1 MVPYI
6 VPVICAFLSFL
17 VVLYLTPWTI
27 RYLKRIGLV
36 VKDQNKKDKPLIPF
50 SGGLTV
56 LAGVFVGLNIYIFIR
71 TFVYNDTSFLMYI
84 FAGLSSLIM
93 ITLVGF
99 IDDLLVQKSKEE
111 SAGLKQWQ
119 KPLLTL
125 AAALP
130 LMVANA
136 GDSIMALPFI
146 GEINIGLL
154 YPLLFIPI
162 GIVGAANMVNML
174 AGFNGL
180 ETGLGIIITGSLG
193 LYSFLYSN
201 SMGSLFALVVFSS
214 LLAFYFYNKYPAK
227 ILPGDSLTYL
237 IGGSIAIIAILGN
250 IEKAAIII
258 SIPFFIEF
266 ILKARSRFKAKS
278 YGYEKNGKIF
288 SYHENKVYS
297 ITHFFTKTGRFTEK
311 QIVYFIYLIQIL
323 FALLIWLI

>member
-6 VPVICAFLSFL
+6 VPIICAVLSFL

-56 LAGVFVGLNIYIFIR
+56 LAGVFVGLNLYIFIR
-71 TFVYNDTSFLMYI
+71 TFVYNDTSYLLYL
-84 FAGLSSLIM
+84 FAGMSSLIM

-99 IDDLLVQKSKEE
+99 IDDLLVQKSKEQT
-111 SAGLKQWQ
+111 AGLKQWQ

-130 LMVANA
+130 LMVINA
-136 GDSIMALPFI
+136 GDTIMALPFF
-146 GEINIGLL
+146 GEINFGLL
-154 YPLLFIPI
+154 YPLLLIPI

-174 AGFNGL
+174 AGLNGL
-180 ETGLGIIITGSLG
+180 ETGLGIIITGTLG
-193 LYSFLYSN
+193 LYSYFYSN
-201 SMGSLFALVVFSS
+201 TMGSLFALVVFSS
-214 LLAFYFYNKYPAK
+214 LLAFYIYNKYPAK
-227 ILPGDSLTYL
+227 IFPGDSLTYL

-266 ILKARSRFKAKS
+266 ILKARSKFKAKS
-278 YGYEKNGKIF
+278 YGYEKNGKIC
-288 SYHENKVYS
+288 SYHENKIYS
-297 ITHFFTKTGRFTEK
+297 ITHFFTRTGKFTER
-311 QIVYFIYLIQIL
+311 QVVYFIYLIQIL